1 MDLFAF
7 PSEVSSITTQFNIQ
21 QNRHSKDQLQFIL
34 VDTEMFHSSLHR
46 TRLATPIGNED
57 INRKVEMMY

>member
-21 QNRHSKDQLQFIL
+21 QDRQSKDQLQFIL
-34 VDTEMFHSSLHR
+34 VDTEMFHSRLQR
-46 TRLATPIGNED
+46 TRLATPIGNKGF
-57 INRKVEMMY
+57 NRKVEMMY